1 MANFRPL
8 YDRLLVKRLESEGR
22 SAGGL
27 YIPESAKEKPQQA
40 LVVATGTG
48 RITDDNKLV
57 ELIVKAG
64 DKVLFGK
71 YAGDEVKLDGETHII
86 LRESDILAVIED

>member
-8 YDRLLVKRLESEGR
+8 YDRLLVKRLASEGR

-40 LVVATGTG
+40 LVIATGTG